1 MLPDVCRSMARA
13 WKASG
18 VGDGSPDGVGDS
30 AKDDLFG
37 PEETTTDRLRALRA
51 AGEVLDGVLREARQL
66 TIGLRGRVEH
76 DGTGAGRLV
85 LVVEDVED
93 TREMYARAL
102 RAAGF
107 RAIEAR
113 DGREAIDT
121 AIAVQPDVVVMDYAM
136 PRMDGAEA
144 ARRLAD
150 DPRTHRIPV
159 ILISAYA
166 DELPRDVRLGCAAF
180 LPKPCAPDQLMAL
193 LPLVLSARS
202 PGS

>member
-1 MLPDVCRSMARA
+1 MARA

-18 VGDGSPDGVGDS
+18 VGNGPPDGVGES
-30 AKDDLFG
+30 AANDLFG

-66 TIGLRGRVEH
+66 TLGMHGRVEH
-76 DGTGAGRLV
+76 GEAGAGRLV
-85 LVVEDVED
+85 LVVDDVED

-121 AIAVQPDVVVMDYAM
+121 ATAALPDVVVMDYAM

-144 ARRLAD
+144 TRRLAGH
-150 DPRTHRIPV
+150 PRTDHIPV
-159 ILISAYA
+159 IIISAYA
-166 DELPRDVRLGCAAF
+166 DEVPRDVRLGCAAF
-180 LPKPCAPDQLMAL
+180 LPKPCAPDRLVAL
-193 LPLVLSARS
+193 LPLVLGARS
-202 PGS
+202 PGG

>member
-1 MLPDVCRSMARA
+1 MARA
-13 WKASG
+13 WKPSG
-18 VGDGSPDGVGDS
+18 VNDGSPEGFGDPGRN
-30 AKDDLFG
+30 DLFG

-66 TIGLRGRVEH
+66 TLGLRGRVEH
-76 DGTGAGRLV
+76 GGGSTGQLV
-85 LVVEDVED
+85 LVVDDVED
-93 TREMYARAL
+93 TRELYARAL

-113 DGREAIDT
+113 DGREAIET
-121 AIAVQPDVVVMDYAM
+121 AVAAQPDVVVMDYAM

-150 DPRTHRIPV
+150 DPRTQRIPV
-159 ILISAYA
+159 IIISAYA

-180 LPKPCAPDQLMAL
+180 LPKPCTPDQLVGL
-193 LPLVLSARS
+193 LPLVLCARS
-202 PGS
+202 PGV